1 MKITQGRRSRLL
13 GGLGLA
19 LALLSG
25 CQTYYGG
32 MTLPSGRYLEHTPTY
47 IPESPPFPYSRELAS
62 QQAIAAQPEPGAPL
76 GLPPRVPA
84 GPLP

>member
-1 MKITQGRRSRLL
+1 MKITGGRRRRLL

-19 LALLSG
+19 LAVLSG

-32 MTLPSGRYLEHTPTY
+32 GTYPSPRYLEHPPTY
-47 IPESPPFPYSRELAS
+47 IPDSPPFPYSRELA
-62 QQAIAAQPEPGAPL
+62 QQKIIAAQPEPGAPF

-84 GPLP
+84 GPQQ